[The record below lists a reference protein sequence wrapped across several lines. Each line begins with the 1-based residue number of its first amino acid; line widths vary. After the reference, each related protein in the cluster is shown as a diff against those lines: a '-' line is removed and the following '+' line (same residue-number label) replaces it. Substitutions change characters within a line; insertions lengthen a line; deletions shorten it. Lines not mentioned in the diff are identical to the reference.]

1 MRDWLFRTV
10 GEHQAAMRANEY
22 SSEDLTRAFLR
33 RIEEKNQEIGAYLT
47 VDAEGALCAAR
58 ASDARR
64 AKGEL
69 LSELDG
75 IPYAAKDNFSTKGI
89 RTTCASKLLE
99 HFVPPYDATVI
110 QILKDAGAVLLGKL
124 NMDEFAM
131 GSSNES
137 SAFYPTRNPYDP
149 SRVAGGSSGGS
160 AAAVSAGMACF
171 ALGSDTGG
179 SVRQPASFCGVVGL
193 KPTYGVISR
202 YGLISLASSM
212 DAVGLLTHTAEDCRL
227 LLSLLAKRDERD
239 DTSISLSP
247 LPIPKGNLRVGLLE
261 GEGLASPAQREA
273 LERAKERLAAL
284 GATVLPFTLPSPHKA
299 LAAYSVLMS
308 SEASSNLARFD
319 GIRYG
324 SRVDHSDGVLNLYTD
339 TRGELLG
346 KETVRRILF
355 GSYVLQAEH
364 RADFYERARVFRQ
377 EIRDRMLA
385 SFAEFDVIL
394 SPTTPTTAFSVG
406 EIRTPTQMYHADLCT
421 VYANLAGLPAISLPF
436 GTEEGSGLPLSIQL
450 TAAPHG
456 ESVLFSV
463 ASLLECPQSAAW
475 EVRV

>member
-1 MRDWLFRTV
+1 MRDWLFRTI

-22 SSEDLTRAFLR
+22 SSEDLTRAFLQ

-47 VDAEGALCAAR
+47 VDAEGAIFAAR

-99 HFVPPYDATVI
+99 HFVPPYDATAI

-247 LPIPKGNLRVGLLE
+247 PQIGRASCRERV
-261 GEGLASPAQREA
+261 
-273 LERAKERLAAL
+273 
-284 GATVLPFTLPSPHKA
+284 
-299 LAAYSVLMS
+299 
-308 SEASSNLARFD
+308 
-319 GIRYG
+319 
-324 SRVDHSDGVLNLYTD
+324 
-339 TRGELLG
+339 
-346 KETVRRILF
+346 
-355 GSYVLQAEH
+355 
-364 RADFYERARVFRQ
+364 
-377 EIRDRMLA
+377 
-385 SFAEFDVIL
+385 
-394 SPTTPTTAFSVG
+394 
-406 EIRTPTQMYHADLCT
+406 
-421 VYANLAGLPAISLPF
+421 
-436 GTEEGSGLPLSIQL
+436 
-450 TAAPHG
+450 
-456 ESVLFSV
+456 
-463 ASLLECPQSAAW
+463 
-475 EVRV
+475 